1 MITQL
6 INIQQFFDAGN
17 TQTYQFRKTQLQ
29 NLALAIKNHEE
40 TICNALQKDLGKS
53 KAEAYTTEIALVLM
67 EINFMLKNLK
77 KLMQPKNVA
86 TNLMNIPSSNKIY
99 YEPLGVVLIIA
110 PWNYPF
116 QLAFTPLVGAI
127 AGGNCAVIKPSELTP
142 ATSEIIEKIIT
153 TVFSANYIHV
163 VHGNGATVVPALM
176 NNFRFNHIF
185 FTGSIA
191 VGKAVYTMA
200 AKQLTTVTLELG
212 GKSPCIVEDDA
223 AINVAAKR
231 IVMGKFINAGQTCIA
246 PDYLLVHATIK
257 DKLIAALINTIEKF
271 YTTNAAQSED
281 YGKIINENRFEKLQ
295 SFLKDG
301 DIIYG
306 GNYNKNNLY
315 IQPTLLQNVSLTS
328 AVMTEE
334 IFGPILPIFTFNTQQ
349 EALNIIHQHPYP
361 LAMYVFTSS
370 TIKETNWINTVRFG
384 GGCIN
389 NTAYHFTNHYLPFG
403 GIGFSGVGAYH
414 GKKSFYTFTHAKSV
428 LKSATWIDP
437 SIKYPPFKE
446 KLKWLKFFLK

>member
-1 MITQL
+1 MTTQL
-6 INIQQFFDAGN
+6 NNIQQFFDAGN

-29 NLALAIKNHEE
+29 NLALAIKQHEE
-40 TICNALQKDLGKS
+40 AISNALQKDLGKS
-53 KAEAYTTEIALVLM
+53 KAEAYATEIALVLM
-67 EINFMLKNLK
+67 EINYMLKNLK
-77 KLMQPKNVA
+77 KLMQPKKVA

-153 TVFSANYIHV
+153 TVFPANYILV
-163 VHGNGATVVPALM
+163 VQGDGATVVPALM

-231 IVMGKFINAGQTCIA
+231 IAIGKFINAGQTCIA
-246 PDYLLVHATIK
+246 PDYLLVHTKIK

-281 YGKIINENRFEKLQ
+281 YGKIINEKRFDTLQ
-295 SFLKDG
+295 SFLKEG

-315 IQPTLLQNVSLTS
+315 IQPTLLQNVLLTS
-328 AVMTEE
+328 AVMTDE

-370 TIKETNWINTVRFG
+370 AIKEANWINAVRFG
-384 GGCIN
+384 GGCID
-389 NTAYHFTNHYLPFG
+389 NTAYHFTKQNSILYLL
-403 GIGFSGVGAYH
+403 
-414 GKKSFYTFTHAKSV
+414 
-428 LKSATWIDP
+428 LKQI
-437 SIKYPPFKE
+437 
-446 KLKWLKFFLK
+446 